1 MESRTA
7 HAAILR
13 GHSQPWT
20 PFRVYP
26 LRHGDAGARL
36 ARRHVNAPH
45 RGPGACRLR
54 LANVRVQMAT
64 ARSQRDPHDHPHHT
78 PAAHQPARPDR
89 AACRLRRQGAAPTA
103 RAAGTLTAHRR
114 GRARPAG
121 AVRVRNHG
129 AQFCQLPHICG
140 GAGSAARFLI
150 ARCCFS
156 ARPAHS
162 FTRRTSAMVRR
173 HLAAAGKPRRL
184 PDRTV
189 AIWPASARL
198 APR

>member
-1 MESRTA
+1 MA

-20 PFRVYP
+20 PFRVWP

-36 ARRHVNAPH
+36 QRRHVNAPH
-45 RGPGACRLR
+45 RGPYACRPR

-64 ARSQRDPHDHPHHT
+64 ARSQRDPHDHSHHT

-89 AACRLRRQGAAPTA
+89 VACRLCRQGAAPTA

-114 GRARPAG
+114 GHAGPAG

-129 AQFCQLPHICG
+129 AQFCQLPHLCG
-140 GAGSAARFLI
+140 GTG
-150 ARCCFS
+150 
-156 ARPAHS
+156 
-162 FTRRTSAMVRR
+162 T
-173 HLAAAGKPRRL
+173 AAAKSSYNGHARYSKYQHPIRS
-184 PDRTV
+184 
-189 AIWPASARL
+189 IPAASERYYL
-198 APR
+198 AGDCNTGQLSGTRAQRC